1 MILTIC
7 AYGNPILRKETEEI
21 DENYPKLPEL
31 IQNMFDTMQNAEGV
45 GLAAP
50 QVGLPI
56 RVFVIDL
63 TVLADDKPEYKDY
76 RKIFINP
83 EIIEFLGNDVSIEEG
98 CLSIPGIHEKVVRKE
113 KILINYLDE
122 NFEEHEEIFSD
133 YPARVIQHEYDHLE
147 GNLFVDKISGIRRQ
161 IIKGKLSNI
170 SSGKVSCKYRIKTK

>member
-1 MILTIC
+1 MILAIS

-31 IQNMFDTMQNAEGV
+31 IQNMFDTMKNAEGV

-56 RVFVIDL
+56 RVFVVDL
-63 TVLADDKPEYKDY
+63 SVLADEKPEYTDF
-76 RKIFINP
+76 RKVFINP
-83 EIIEFLGNDVSIEEG
+83 EIVELLGNDVSMEEG

-122 NFEEHEEIFSD
+122 NFKEHEEMFSG

-147 GNLFVDKISGIRRQ
+147 GNLFVDKISGIRKQ

-170 SSGKVSCKYRIKTK
+170 SNGKISCKYRIKTK

>member
-1 MILTIC
+1 MILPIS
-7 AYGNPILRKETEEI
+7 AYGNPVLREETEDI
-21 DENYPKLPEL
+21 DENYPNLTK
-31 IQNMFDTMQNAEGV
+31 IIGDMFDTMKNAEGV

-56 RVFVIDL
+56 RVFVIDMSA
-63 TVLADDKPEYKDY
+63 LADEKPEYQDY

-83 EIIEFLGNDVSIEEG
+83 EIIEFSGNDISMEEG

-122 NFEEHEEIFSD
+122 HFKECEETFSG

-147 GNLFVDKISGIRRQ
+147 GNLFVDKISGIRKQ

-170 SSGKVSCKYRIKTK
+170 SSNKITCKYKIKTK

>member
-1 MILTIC
+1 MILPIS

-21 DENYPKLPEL
+21 DENYPKLSEL
-31 IQNMFDTMQNAEGV
+31 FQNMFDTMKNAEGV

-56 RVFVIDL
+56 RVFIIDL
-63 TVLADDKPEYKDY
+63 SALADEKPEYENY

-83 EIIEFLGNDVSIEEG
+83 EIIEFSGDDVSMEEG

-122 NFEEHEEIFSD
+122 NFEEHEEIFSG
-133 YPARVIQHEYDHLE
+133 YPARVIQHEYDHIE
-147 GNLFVDKISGIRRQ
+147 GNLFVDKISGIRKQ
-161 IIKGKLSNI
+161 IIKGKLNNI
-170 SSGKVSCKYRIKTK
+170 SNDKVSCKYRIKTK